1 MLLLVLLAA
10 SASPSSKKRERQQQQ
25 QEASSR
31 RGTRAP
37 GGRSGT
43 GPCDERMSLLL
54 FLVVVVME
62 VERERVSLFRFRSL
76 APSFSLER
84 RMRRAIEPID
94 GASKRATAESK
105 QNKKT
110 IKKHALVLPSFF
122 LLSYQ
127 ERPPS
132 GSVRHAPCAR
142 RREEASREDR
152 GDREKN
158 RFFPFAFAVEKRRV
172 TAVRL

>member
-10 SASPSSKKRERQQQQ
+10 SASPSSKKRERQQQQQ

-110 IKKHALVLPSFF
+110 IEKTCTCLALFFPPLLPGASAI
-122 LLSYQ
+122 
-127 ERPPS
+127 RI
-132 GSVRHAPCAR
+132 R
-142 RREEASREDR
+142 ASRSLR
-152 GDREKN
+152 
-158 RFFPFAFAVEKRRV
+158 
-172 TAVRL
+172 